1 MPVFSSDRT
10 RPRAAAEAQRLN
22 SRTTAA
28 GGPRPGVAP
37 VTAAPL
43 GYRPSLDGLR
53 AVAVLGVIAW
63 HYVLPGVKGGFLGVD
78 IFFVLSGFL
87 ITKLLVEEWDATGG
101 IHLGR
106 FYMRRMLR
114 LFPAVFLLLLV
125 TWPFVPRVWTW
136 HALLYVTNWGIL
148 NGTLNSSAIMQL
160 WSLSVEEQFYLVWP
174 PLFLGLLSLK
184 APRKLIVG
192 IVVLLAAGSATFK
205 IVAWQSIDSW
215 SRFYFGSDARA
226 DELLIGCLLAL
237 FLSWSRLPAKPWF
250 RATVQVLTVPAVA
263 WLGYLMATSAVYLKF
278 LYQGGGLTWVALATC
293 VIILQCLIAP
303 VPPLRAFLA
312 WRPMVV
318 IGRMSYGLYLW
329 HSPVSWLTDPRHYE
343 VLPILPRPALF
354 VVRVILTFTIAGLSY
369 RFLEQPLLRLKHR
382 FEPGGRDKSVAPQ
395 P

>member
-1 MPVFSSDRT
+1 M
-10 RPRAAAEAQRLN
+10 
-22 SRTTAA
+22 
-28 GGPRPGVAP
+28 
-37 VTAAPL
+37 
-43 GYRPSLDGLR
+43 
-53 AVAVLGVIAW
+53 
-63 HYVLPGVKGGFLGVD
+63 
-78 IFFVLSGFL
+78 
-87 ITKLLVEEWDATGG
+87 
-101 IHLGR
+101 
-106 FYMRRMLR
+106 
-114 LFPAVFLLLLV
+114 
-125 TWPFVPRVWTW
+125 
-136 HALLYVTNWGIL
+136 
-148 NGTLNSSAIMQL
+148 
-160 WSLSVEEQFYLVWP
+160 EEQFYLVWP
-174 PLFLGLLSLK
+174 PLFLGLLALK
-184 APRKLIVG
+184 TPRKVIVG